1 MQALAMPELRKYN
14 MDIACLSEVRISDSG
29 HSVIKVPSKEDCY
42 DLYHCGVVENT
53 GSHAKEIALSEA
65 ALAVLLTLVQ
75 SHAVL
80 LVPYK
85 RERR

>member
-1 MQALAMPELRKYN
+1 MPELRKYN
-14 MDIACLSEVRISDSG
+14 MDIACLSEVRISDCG
-29 HSVIKVPSKEDCY
+29 HSVIKVSSKEDCY

-53 GSHAKEIALSEA
+53 GRHAKEIAVSEA
-65 ALAVLLTLVQ
+65 ALAMLLTWVQ